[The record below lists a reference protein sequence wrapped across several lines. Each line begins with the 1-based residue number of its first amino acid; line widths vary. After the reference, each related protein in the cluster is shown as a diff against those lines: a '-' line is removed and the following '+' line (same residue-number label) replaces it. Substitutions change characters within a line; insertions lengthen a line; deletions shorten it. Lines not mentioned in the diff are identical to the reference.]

1 MGIKEVIVVS
11 DDAVSEQAQIQSEFK
26 RAYPIFQG
34 IFFYFASCKA
44 LFLGQKI
51 IDSLIDTVKLP
62 LCIRAL
68 LRIALRMTLK
78 TDLLLGCQDNALK
91 AQSLLPEQRKGVLR
105 HRPGDGLGGEI
116 EQLVSHIL
124 SHGLYRG
131 KDRGYGLTDSRRSFN
146 K

>member
-44 LFLGQKI
+44 LFVGQKI
-51 IDSLIDTVKLP
+51 IDSLIDTVKMP

-78 TDLLLGCQDNALK
+78 TDLLLGRQDNALK